1 MRSRTVSTSVKQQRG
16 QTQSLALCPAS
27 SSQMQMQS
35 HMQGQM
41 DLQMRQMISSI
52 SSVVAQ
58 GVRSAMGLEDENLDS
73 PPSRAA
79 NLQFL
84 KPKAKQTPSPP
95 PAESQPVLLSKVAGS
110 SFPALGDQ
118 APVEASASHPEPADP
133 AGRKDE
139 EADPSPFASER
150 KSALRHPAG
159 SKAAALSPNKVKFD
173 PADVKTPAKP
183 AAKAEAAKPKV
194 TAPAKAAG
202 KAEAAKPKGTAPAK
216 PAGKAE
222 AAKPKGTAPAKPPKA
237 AAAQPKAKSAT
248 SSKSNQ
254 RPPPMEP
261 GQGTV
266 YYMQGKVHRNSG
278 CFRVFKLASDKK
290 DLKIKI
296 VPDVPISELW
306 NRALEI
312 IEAAAAEPWDAD

>member
-1 MRSRTVSTSVKQQRG
+1 M
-16 QTQSLALCPAS
+16 
-27 SSQMQMQS
+27 
-35 HMQGQM
+35 
-41 DLQMRQMISSI
+41 
-52 SSVVAQ
+52 
-58 GVRSAMGLEDENLDS
+58 
-73 PPSRAA
+73 
-79 NLQFL
+79 
-84 KPKAKQTPSPP
+84 
-95 PAESQPVLLSKVAGS
+95 
-110 SFPALGDQ
+110 
-118 APVEASASHPEPADP
+118 
-133 AGRKDE
+133 
-139 EADPSPFASER
+139 
-150 KSALRHPAG
+150 
-159 SKAAALSPNKVKFD
+159 
-173 PADVKTPAKP
+173 KTPAKP

-216 PAGKAE
+216 PAQKAE

-237 AAAQPKAKSAT
+237 AAAKPKAKSAT

-306 NRALEI
+306 NRALGI
-312 IEAAAAEPWDAD
+312 IEAAAAEPWDADWTINNLIAFFVDIRDTL

>member
-1 MRSRTVSTSVKQQRG
+1 MWLRNFHISAWSIAPLRRSEARKGMKRPSMCTEEA
-16 QTQSLALCPAS
+16 QTAHPAS
-27 SSQMQMQS
+27 SS
-35 HMQGQM
+35 
-41 DLQMRQMISSI
+41 
-52 SSVVAQ
+52 
-58 GVRSAMGLEDENLDS
+58 
-73 PPSRAA
+73 
-79 NLQFL
+79 
-84 KPKAKQTPSPP
+84 KPKK
-95 PAESQPVLLSKVAGS
+95 
-110 SFPALGDQ
+110 
-118 APVEASASHPEPADP
+118 
-133 AGRKDE
+133 
-139 EADPSPFASER
+139 
-150 KSALRHPAG
+150 
-159 SKAAALSPNKVKFD
+159 SKAVPAAINPE
-173 PADVKTPAKP
+173 ADVKTPAKP

-237 AAAQPKAKSAT
+237 AAAKPKAKSAT
-248 SSKSNQ
+248 SSRSNQ

>member
-1 MRSRTVSTSVKQQRG
+1 
-16 QTQSLALCPAS
+16 
-27 SSQMQMQS
+27 MQMQS

-150 KSALRHPAG
+150 KSALRRRCLP
-159 SKAAALSPNKVKFD
+159 
-173 PADVKTPAKP
+173 T
-183 AAKAEAAKPKV
+183 
-194 TAPAKAAG
+194 
-202 KAEAAKPKGTAPAK
+202 
-216 PAGKAE
+216 
-222 AAKPKGTAPAKPPKA
+222 
-237 AAAQPKAKSAT
+237 
-248 SSKSNQ
+248 KSNLI
-254 RPPPMEP
+254 P
-261 GQGTV
+261 
-266 YYMQGKVHRNSG
+266 
-278 CFRVFKLASDKK
+278 
-290 DLKIKI
+290 
-296 VPDVPISELW
+296 
-306 NRALEI
+306 
-312 IEAAAAEPWDAD
+312 